1 MKAYFTGPERWTVKR
16 EEQRLIDDCRFGY
29 TEEVA
34 KALDAGVNINVWDS
48 DGWAPLH
55 IACLH
60 GYADLVRL
68 LIEKG
73 ADANV
78 RTMNEWVHTPL
89 HIACR
94 YNGVPAVRLLLE
106 KGADPN
112 VRDKDGRTP
121 LDLTLSY
128 RPDNPAREEI
138 IGLFSKYAP
147 DLVMEIWC
155 TMEVRP

>member
-29 TEEVA
+29 TEEMA
-34 KALDAGVNINVWDS
+34 KALDAGVNINIWDS

-68 LIEKG
+68 LVEKG
-73 ADANV
+73 ADVNV
-78 RTMNEWVHTPL
+78 RTMNEWAHTPL
-89 HIACR
+89 HLVCR
-94 YNGVPAVRLLLE
+94 YSGAPIVRLLLE
-106 KGADPN
+106 AGADVN
-112 VRDKDGRTP
+112 ARNKEDKSP
-121 LDLTLSY
+121 LDMVVGRLHND
-128 RPDNPAREEI
+128 PIREQLLD
-138 IGLFSKYAP
+138 LFREYAP
-147 DLVMEIWC
+147 DLVMEAWC